1 MNEFGE
7 GILLSCD
14 PEGTITKLHH
24 NNISPLLDD
33 AEGKLFPE
41 IFMREKIGGAL
52 EFLMEIRNHR
62 ASFSRELFFPMK
74 ICKEPVYFN
83 GVLNEGEIIILG
95 SRYRMD
101 LVKLLSDFMLMNN
114 EQINTIR
121 SLIKSEK
128 DLKAGRKKTEDLYID
143 DMMKLNNELVSMH
156 REMAK
161 KNKELE
167 EYNKLKNQFLGIA
180 AHDLRNPLGQIYN
193 ILEIVEDDAGSLS
206 QEMRNFIAMAKSR
219 SQYMMSMLNELLDV
233 SAIESGEIN
242 ISPRPADI
250 VSIVNAVI
258 NFNNHLAVKKGISIN
273 YDPPAEPLSAT
284 VDSSKIEQVIT
295 NFLTNAIKYSF
306 GGSNI
311 YITTIRS
318 GNEFILSVKDE
329 GQGIDEKELALLFR
343 PFQKTSTKSTA
354 NEKSTGLGLFIVK
367 KIIEAHKGRVWAE
380 SKPGAGSI
388 FYFSVPLSR
397 G

>member
-62 ASFSRELFFPMK
+62 ASFSRELFFPLK

-101 LVKLLSDFMLMNN
+101 LVKILSDFMLMNN
-114 EQINTIR
+114 EQVNTIR
-121 SLIKSEK
+121 ELVKAEK
-128 DLKAGRKKTEDLYID
+128 GLKAVSKKTEDLYID

-193 ILEIVEDDAGSLS
+193 ILEIFEDDAGTLS
-206 QEMRNFIAMAKSR
+206 PEIRNFLNMAKSR

-233 SAIESGEIN
+233 SAIESGSISIN
-242 ISPRPADI
+242 ALPFDI
-250 VSIVNAVI
+250 TSVVKDVV
-258 NFNNHLAVKKGISIN
+258 NFNNHLALKKGIKI
-273 YDPPAEPLSAT
+273 YYEPPANPLLAAI
-284 VDSSKIEQVIT
+284 DKSKIEQVIT

-311 YITTIRS
+311 YITTVRS
-318 GNEFILSVKDE
+318 GKEIIFSIKDE
-329 GQGIDEKELALLFR
+329 GQGINEAELALLFR
-343 PFQKTSTKSTA
+343 PFQKTSAKSTA

-367 KIIEAHKGRVWAE
+367 KIIEAHKGKVWAE
-380 SKPGAGSI
+380 SKQGEGSI
-388 FYFSVPLSR
+388 FYFSVPVSQE
-397 G
+397 